1 MFHAG
6 SAVQRKDEATQ
17 ESRLC
22 CTASRSVDAIHWRA
36 TSEREKEEKTGRGRK
51 SAERRLDVGKRH
63 VGDEHWRRL
72 HDVAQVHGGAEVEE
86 ERHQQEV
93 AQYLKSGVV
102 RHDGDTL
109 HRVIDKVLPYC
120 VHVVHQE

>member
-1 MFHAG
+1 M
-6 SAVQRKDEATQ
+6 
-17 ESRLC
+17 
-22 CTASRSVDAIHWRA
+22 
-36 TSEREKEEKTGRGRK
+36 
-51 SAERRLDVGKRH
+51 
-63 VGDEHWRRL
+63 
-72 HDVAQVHGGAEVEE
+72 HGGAEVEE